1 MHINSVG
8 YGKLFKRILLLW
20 LFTGITLNS
29 SGQTVKEY
37 TSADSL
43 KVGDRFNFS
52 ITVNYDEDYDRIT
65 FPDSANFSSNFEIR
79 SQSRFQVSSFK
90 DSISY
95 DLQFF
100 ATSDTILSPLPV
112 LLINEEDTTTV
123 YTNPVPIKF
132 SSVLAEEDESLR
144 PLKPIYDF
152 AAAWWP
158 YIIGF
163 LLLLIV
169 GFLLYYYLTKK
180 EKEETIV
187 EPQPFKPKPFIN
199 PLKVLEKDINRL
211 EQMDLSSTKDFQIF
225 YTELGDAIR
234 RYFEELHQIRALEL
248 TSTEI
253 LQKLRSRSIDYT
265 LIDDT
270 RAVLQE
276 ADMVK
281 FANFTP
287 TEEQAGRALK
297 KGYNFLERAKEI
309 DAPRVEHM
317 RREHQS
323 RVEAEREEHKERQN
337 QQEVEA

>member
-1 MHINSVG
+1 MG
-8 YGKLFKRILLLW
+8 YGKLFKSILLIW
-20 LFTGITLNS
+20 LFTGIALS
-29 SGQTVKEY
+29 SNGQTVKEY

-43 KVGDRFNFS
+43 TVGDRFNFS
-52 ITVNYDEDYDRIT
+52 ITVNYDQDYDRIA
-65 FPDSANFSSNFEIR
+65 FPDSGSFSSNFEIR

-95 DLQFF
+95 NLQFF
-100 ATSDTILSPLPV
+100 ATSDTVLPPLPV

-123 YTNPVPIKF
+123 YTNPVSVNF
-132 SSVLAEEDESLR
+132 TSVLAEEDDSFR

-158 YIIGF
+158 YILGF
-163 LLLLIV
+163 LLFLV
-169 GFLLYYYLTKK
+169 AGYLLYHYLSKK
-180 EKEETIV
+180 EKEETTV
-187 EPQPFKPKPFIN
+187 KPQPFKPKPFIN
-199 PLKVLEKDINRL
+199 PLKVLQKDINRL
-211 EQMDLSSTKDFQIF
+211 GQKDLSTTKDFQMF

-234 RYFEELHQIRALEL
+234 RYFEELHQIPALEL
-248 TSTEI
+248 TSSEI

-287 TEEQAGRALK
+287 TEEQADRALK

-309 DAPRVEHM
+309 DAPRVEHL

-323 RVEAEREEHKERQN
+323 RVETEREEYEEQQN
-337 QQEVEA
+337 QKEVEA